1 MKTILALATV
11 LVGLSAVAGSASA
24 YSNNYDTNPVLKVAF
39 QNR

>member
-1 MKTILALATV
+1 MTTILALATV